1 MSRTYIA
8 VVKQPACYN
17 VFRVVAGY
25 EKRRL
30 KQGSGAECVAFA
42 EGYLAAIRE
51 YLMSSTLELRFF
63 ECDAGDAGVMEWRGI
78 KL

>member
-17 VFRVVAGY
+17 VYVVTGY
-25 EKRRL
+25 TKRRL

-42 EGYLAAIRE
+42 EGYMVGARDCFGTMEIR
-51 YLMSSTLELRFF
+51 YF
-63 ECDAGDAGVMEWRGI
+63 ECDAGDAGVLEWRGI
-78 KL
+78 TT